1 MDCTVRWVVMLN
13 RSKVHISVEVRI
25 GLRRRGV
32 AGPADLLPVGLV
44 TDLPQVHQH
53 RHHTAADN
61 AIYTDT
67 FPCQCLKKILLH
79 YWSLKVFFIFM
90 KFMRLNLNFELK
102 R

>member
-1 MDCTVRWVVMLN
+1 MLN

-53 RHHTAADN
+53 RHHPAADN
-61 AIYTDT
+61 AISTGT
-67 FPCQCLKKILLH
+67 FTCQLSVDHRNIASLLVTQSFLH
-79 YWSLKVFFIFM
+79 FY
-90 KFMRLNLNFELK
+90 
-102 R
+102 